1 MIVQSALE
9 SSDESRRPGKAD
21 SGLEGFDTPLD
32 DNLIALC
39 DILRNNDGP
48 VRHNLRATAER
59 LVCKEQPSLSE
70 LVFMK
75 EEARSLAAL
84 LHSYRLSDNG
94 KIALAHRI
102 SLAVWEYYDSSWMGR
117 RWTYDEVYFIPLDD
131 HSGSRIDRGGMDAT
145 SPFIKM
151 NFDIGEGE
159 EYSLHSEYTQHRV
172 AHTAPRIHA
181 LGVMLASIFGLFI
194 EKNGENPFMVY
205 NNQFASFTRCCKRL
219 DDSRKPKYNWVEVE
233 ADSQQ
238 LRDVISNAVSACFD
252 NSISRGGT
260 SSLSERQ
267 NYLYE
272 KIVWPFKHLDDVLN
286 KRNSN
291 RVACWYPKL
300 MASAELSHS
309 QPPPQME
316 ANMTPKVSVV
326 APHERHDC
334 TKPSHARPPTRD
346 LINDDTFGG
355 QTLDE
360 HS

>member
-1 MIVQSALE
+1 LE
-9 SSDESRRPGKAD
+9 AS
-21 SGLEGFDTPLD
+21 DTPLD
-32 DNLIALC
+32 DNLISLC
-39 DILRNNDGP
+39 DILKNKDGS
-48 VRHNLRATAER
+48 VRHNLRATAEQ
-59 LVCKEQPSLSE
+59 LVFKEQSSLSGFD
-70 LVFMK
+70 FME

-102 SLAVWEYYDSSWMGR
+102 SWAVWEYYDSSWMGH
-117 RWTYDEVYFIPLDD
+117 RWTCDEVCFIPLDSD
-131 HSGSRIDRGGMDAT
+131 SGSRVDRGAMDAT

-159 EYSLHSEYTQHRV
+159 EHSLHSEYTQHRV

-181 LGVMLASIFGLFI
+181 LGVMLAGIFGLSI

-205 NNQFASFTRCCKRL
+205 NNQFASFTRCCKRP
-219 DDSRKPKYNWVEVE
+219 DDSREPKYSWVKVE

-272 KIVWPFKHLDDVLN
+272 RIVWPFKHLDDVLN
-286 KRNSN
+286 KNNSN
-291 RVACWYPKL
+291 RVACWYPKV
-300 MASAELSHS
+300 MAPAELCHS

-326 APHERHDC
+326 GLHERHDY
-334 TKPSHARPPTRD
+334 TESSHARPPTRS
-346 LINDDTFGG
+346 LINDDTFGY
-355 QTLDE
+355 QKLDE